1 MWIEFFKKISGDET
15 FELRHRILNSLFFI
29 FGFYLF
35 ATAIT
40 NLFIEENFIIKAG
53 TFIASFTFFI
63 LFYFSRV
70 KRIYATSH
78 IVAVFVL
85 LLLFVYHKYDG
96 GLTCGTGFYIVIE
109 AIGIIAIFRGKAKV
123 FYLSVLAIISIILLD
138 LELYNPDYVLPISSN
153 TCFVNNILAFILT
166 AICAG
171 LLVQTF
177 LSTYANYARA
187 KEQLSKIDPLTGTL
201 NRRAF
206 LSEIEEKIPAMIEKN
221 IPFCLIMFDFDR
233 FKEIND
239 TYGHNCGDIVLKKVS
254 KVAIKNLKGKDILC
268 RWGGEEFLIYLPDT
282 NIQQGIVVAERLRK
296 AVEDLKIDCKGKS
309 IPVTITL
316 GITQYNPD
324 FSLMR
329 NIEKVDNAMYK
340 GKQSGRNTVYS
351 D

>member
-1 MWIEFFKKISGDET
+1 MWIEFIKKISGDET

-40 NLFIEENFIIKAG
+40 NLLIEENLIIKVG
-53 TFIASFTFFI
+53 TFIASFVFFI
-63 LFYFSRV
+63 LYYFSKV
-70 KRIYATSH
+70 KRIYATAH
-78 IVAVFVL
+78 IVAIFVL

-109 AIGIIAIFRGKAKV
+109 AIGIIAIFRGRATI
-123 FYLSVLAIISIILLD
+123 FYLSVLAIISTILLSI
-138 LELYNPDYVLPISSN
+138 ELYHPHYVLPIN
-153 TCFVNNILAFILT
+153 TETCFVNNILAFILT

-177 LSTYANYARA
+177 LYTYENYAKT

-206 LSEIEEKIPAMIEKN
+206 LSEVEGKIPALVEKN
-221 IPFCLIMFDFDR
+221 IPFCLIMFDFDH

-239 TYGHNCGDIVLKKVS
+239 TYGHNCGDTVLKKVS
-254 KVAIKNLKGKDILC
+254 RIIIKNLKGRDLLC

-282 NIQQGIVVAERLRK
+282 DLKHGIVVAERLRK
-296 AVEDLKIDCKGKS
+296 AVEKIKINCKGKS

-316 GITQYNPD
+316 GIKQYHTD
-324 FSLMR
+324 YSLIQ
-329 NIEKVDNAMYK
+329 NIEEVDNLMYK
-340 GKQSGRNTVYS
+340 GKQAGRNTVFYN
-351 D
+351 

>member
-1 MWIEFFKKISGDET
+1 MQFNFLKKISGDET

-40 NLFIEENFIIKAG
+40 NLFIEENIIIEIG
-53 TFIASFTFFI
+53 TFIASFIFFT
-63 LFYFSRV
+63 LYYFARV
-70 KRIYATSH
+70 KRIFATAH
-78 IVAVFVL
+78 IVAVFAL

-109 AIGIIAIFRGKAKV
+109 AIGIMAIFRGKPKV
-123 FYLSVLAIISIILLD
+123 FYFSILAVISIILLL
-138 LELYNPDYVLPISSN
+138 LELYYPDYVLPINSE

-166 AICAG
+166 AICTG

-177 LSTYANYARA
+177 LSTYEDYAKA
-187 KEQLSKIDPLTGTL
+187 KEQLSKIDPLTGAL

-221 IPFCLIMFDFDR
+221 IPFCLIMFDFDH

-254 KVAIKNLKGKDILC
+254 KTAMKNLKGGDILC

-282 NIQQGIVVAERLRK
+282 NLKQGIVVAERLRK
-296 AVEDLKIDCKGKS
+296 AAENLKIDCKERL
-309 IPVTITL
+309 IPVSITL
-316 GITQYNPD
+316 GIKEYDPNY
-324 FSLMR
+324 SLIQ
-329 NIEKVDNAMYK
+329 NIEKVDAAMYK
-340 GKQSGRNTVYS
+340 GKQSGRNTVYF